1 MLECDGR
8 LLHHESQG
16 HALAIALNLAR
27 LYEEVLQEPLPPE
40 LRRLV
45 TRLEVAAGSH
55 QRAEARSS
63 RREAERAAVGSGFGT
78 RKCCPFGGARGDSI
92 TPCRPPTSDQPVRE
106 ADGQHQ

>member
-8 LLHHESQG
+8 LPHHESQG

-27 LYEEVLQEPLPPE
+27 LYEQVLQEPLPPE
-40 LRRLV
+40 LRRSA

-55 QRAEARSS
+55 QRAEARSI

-78 RKCCPFGGARGDSI
+78 RAALTMPPSRNCIP
-92 TPCRPPTSDQPVRE
+92 TPTMRVSRSLRSCHRN
-106 ADGQHQ
+106 A

>member
-1 MLECDGR
+1 MIAACGGSAQADHVR
-8 LLHHESQG
+8 VRHG
-16 HALAIALNLAR
+16 HGLAIALNLAR

-55 QRAEARSS
+55 QSAEARST

-78 RKCCPFGGARGDSI
+78 RR
-92 TPCRPPTSDQPVRE
+92 R
-106 ADGQHQ
+106 

>member
-8 LLHHESQG
+8 LPHHESHG

-55 QRAEARSS
+55 QRAEARSI

-78 RKCCPFGGARGDSI
+78 RR
-92 TPCRPPTSDQPVRE
+92 R
-106 ADGQHQ
+106 